1 MRTEM
6 QDITADMAPDIKNNN
21 PGIQFRE
28 IGTSYIYNSMDIS
41 TDYRNAQ
48 LFVVDGNIQ
57 AFIGNKKY
65 DLQRG
70 DFADIIKQTFRLS
83 HISSDARAFLLLQTD
98 DFMQN
103 LFTQK
108 QPFSPAYML
117 HTFNYPVKQL
127 KPQDYAIVIRG
138 MEDLHQTI
146 TQQVSRFTQDIIRH
160 KTQIFFL
167 EMANLL
173 DKEEARNMP
182 ECSNKQK
189 KLFADFINLLETDIC
204 HNHTVS
210 YYAKCLHISPQY
222 LRRIVKEVS
231 GDNAY
236 QLISKFLLKEICH
249 LLRGTHLSI
258 QEIADRLHFSDQA
271 VMSKFFKR
279 NKGIPPLK
287 YRNEQR

>member
-1 MRTEM
+1 MFE
-6 QDITADMAPDIKNNN
+6 
-21 PGIQFRE
+21 
-28 IGTSYIYNSMDIS
+28 
-41 TDYRNAQ
+41 
-48 LFVVDGNIQ
+48 
-57 AFIGNKKY
+57 
-65 DLQRG
+65 
-70 DFADIIKQTFRLS
+70 QT
-83 HISSDARAFLLLQTD
+83 
-98 DFMQN
+98 
-103 LFTQK
+103 
-108 QPFSPAYML
+108 
-117 HTFNYPVKQL
+117 
-127 KPQDYAIVIRG
+127 
-138 MEDLHQTI
+138 
-146 TQQVSRFTQDIIRH
+146 
-160 KTQIFFL
+160 
-167 EMANLL
+167 
-173 DKEEARNMP
+173 
-182 ECSNKQK
+182 K

-210 YYAKCLHISPQY
+210 YCAKCLHISPQY